1 MARSLEEPRRRGD
14 LAGAIGA
21 LREQANVTETD
32 TASGREQVN
41 EVDGAIRLA
50 SHFAAIGTK
59 QGPERRVAMRDI
71 RPGVTIGAK
80 GVVKTKP
87 TRAQT
92 FARTKEWA
100 SSLTDEQREAFMT
113 GERYAALA
121 ESAQDLI
128 ADVFAAVENDAF
140 STTEADVPVADIVEA
155 AEAEVPDVDAIV
167 GDEDEDE
174 AIEVDEDFDFDQ
186 LFEQAGG
193 EAEPA

>member
-1 MARSLEEPRRRGD
+1 MARSLEEARRRGD

-59 QGPERRVAMRDI
+59 QGPERRGAMRDI

-87 TRAQT
+87 TRAQKA
-92 FARTKEWA
+92 ARTKDWA

-113 GERYAALA
+113 GERYAALS

-128 ADVFAAVENDAF
+128 ADVFAEVENDAF
-140 STTEADVPVADIVEA
+140 STTEADVPVANIVEA
-155 AEAEVPDVDAIV
+155 AEAEVPEVDDIV
-167 GDEDEDE
+167 SDEDE
-174 AIEVDEDFDFDQ
+174 AIEVDEGTDYDA
-186 LFEQAGG
+186 LFEEAGW
-193 EAEPA
+193 EQ